1 MGTTLSGIPRV
12 KAQRTHKAKPSEPT
26 SKRPGLSKKVKNV
39 DIDDPNDPLNAWRK
53 K

>member
-12 KAQRTHKAKPSEPT
+12 KVSRTHKAKPPEPT
-26 SKRPGLSKKVKNV
+26 SKRPDPKKKKV
-39 DIDDPNDPLNAWRK
+39 DIDDPDDPLNAWRK